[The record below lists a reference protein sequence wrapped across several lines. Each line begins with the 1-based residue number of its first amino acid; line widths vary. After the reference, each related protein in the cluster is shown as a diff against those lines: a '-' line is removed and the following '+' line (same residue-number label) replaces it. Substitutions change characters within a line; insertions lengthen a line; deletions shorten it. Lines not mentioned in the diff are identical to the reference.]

1 MYIFIKGRY
10 GLFVSLSVYNFCT
23 CVSYAWKSSMVLK
36 FEIRQKFKPVFF
48 EKLLY
53 LQTARLLFHKICLVA
68 QYTEYIHAY
77 IFAKKRASE
86 SDCRYLSSRIIWLF
100 NRRIIA
106 IIVLLLYL
114 FLLLLE

>member
-1 MYIFIKGRY
+1 
-10 GLFVSLSVYNFCT
+10 
-23 CVSYAWKSSMVLK
+23 MVLK

-77 IFAKKRASE
+77 IFAKKGLLNLIVGICHLE
-86 SDCRYLSSRIIWLF
+86 LF
-100 NRRIIA
+100 GYST
-106 IIVLLLYL
+106 VEL
-114 FLLLLE
+114 